1 MRQIVE
7 EIYEPEYVRR
17 LFNEMAETYGVVNL
31 VSSFGFAALWRKR
44 CLQQVEFLSGMSVID
59 LMTGMGELLPDIS
72 RHVGSLGDIRAI
84 DLSPVMCRKARE
96 MMAKRKI
103 SGRIIECDALNK
115 PMESETA
122 DIVIS
127 SFGLKT
133 FSENQRQVLARN
145 ILTMLKPGGRFSL
158 IEISVPPSLVLRYP
172 YMFYL
177 KSIIPLVGRIFMGN
191 PENYRMLGI
200 YTDAFRNCE
209 QFSKEL
215 NRIGLVASSTSHF
228 FGCATGVIGYK
239 PIT

>member
-1 MRQIVE
+1 MSELFQYGTGHLTVKKVVAIASIV
-7 EIYEPEYVRR
+7 
-17 LFNEMAETYGVVNL
+17 
-31 VSSFGFAALWRKR
+31 AL
-44 CLQQVEFLSGMSVID
+44 
-59 LMTGMGELLPDIS
+59 T
-72 RHVGSLGDIRAI
+72 AI
-84 DLSPVMCRKARE
+84 NCY
-96 MMAKRKI
+96 
-103 SGRIIECDALNK
+103 
-115 PMESETA
+115 
-122 DIVIS
+122 
-127 SFGLKT
+127 GLKLGAWT
-133 FSENQRQVLARN
+133 QN